1 MNELFTQTF
10 DDFSA
15 GLSTSDLF
23 LYAGAGLLLYFLF
36 QDKLGGLKKLVTDLV
51 SKSKQT
57 LSKPSSDV
65 ANPQTVLSSVVSEKK
80 PVSDSFVELIV
91 SWKHT
96 RDLAENCKNKQ
107 AVELMDKLF
116 PSLNAS
122 LSESKTNE
130 LK

>member
-1 MNELFTQTF
+1 MNELFTQSF

-15 GLSTSDLF
+15 GLSSSDLF
-23 LYAGAGLLLYFLF
+23 LYAGAGLLVYFLF
-36 QDKLGGLKKLVTDLV
+36 QDKLGGVKSWVMDFV
-51 SKSKQT
+51 SKTKNTASKPV
-57 LSKPSSDV
+57 LSVVQNATPKPSSSAD
-65 ANPQTVLSSVVSEKK
+65 P
-80 PVSDSFVELIV
+80 FVELIV

>member
-15 GLSTSDLF
+15 GLTTSDLF
-23 LYAGAGLLLYFLF
+23 LYAGGGLLTYVLF
-36 QDKLGGLKKLVTDLV
+36 QDKLGGIKKLVADLV

-57 LSKPSSDV
+57 LSRPSENITNTQTLLSSTTSTNKPS
-65 ANPQTVLSSVVSEKK
+65 P
-80 PVSDSFVELIV
+80 DSFVELIV

-96 RDLAENCKNKQ
+96 RDLAANCNNKQ
-107 AVELMDKLF
+107 AVDLMDKLF

>member
-1 MNELFTQTF
+1 MNELFTQSF

-15 GLSTSDLF
+15 GLSTTDLF
-23 LYAGAGLLLYFLF
+23 LYAGAGLLVYFLF
-36 QDKLGGLKKLVTDLV
+36 QDKLDGLKSWVMDLV
-51 SKSKQT
+51 SKTKNT
-57 LSKPSSDV
+57 T
-65 ANPQTVLSSVVSEKK
+65 NK
-80 PVSDSFVELIV
+80 PVSPVVQNTRLKPNSSADPFVELIV

-96 RDLAENCKNKQ
+96 RDLAEGCKNKQ

-122 LSESKTNE
+122 LSESKINE